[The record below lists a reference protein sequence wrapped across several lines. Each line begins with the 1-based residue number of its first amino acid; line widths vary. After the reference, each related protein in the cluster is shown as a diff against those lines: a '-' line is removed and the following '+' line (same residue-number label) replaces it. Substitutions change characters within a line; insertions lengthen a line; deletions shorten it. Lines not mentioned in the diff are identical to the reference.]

1 MTAMNLSKEDGN
13 RDFYDEF
20 FKKAA
25 FVLKENEELRYKPP
39 VYEDPN
45 PDLAGNELTTTTVDV
60 PSSMG
65 AIKLETAPQ

>member
-25 FVLKENEELRYKPP
+25 FVRKEKEELRYTAEGH
-39 VYEDPN
+39 EDPKDGVEN
-45 PDLAGNELTTTTVDV
+45 VTKCEVNDQGIEFGTGCDD
-60 PSSMG
+60 
-65 AIKLETAPQ
+65 K

>member
-25 FVLKENEELRYKPP
+25 FVRKENEELRYIPEKHDDPKPD
-39 VYEDPN
+39 VENETKCEVDNY
-45 PDLAGNELTTTTVDV
+45 GNEYGTGCDD
-60 PSSMG
+60 
-65 AIKLETAPQ
+65 K